1 MQLKLWVLHVSVI
14 MLQAPGIR
22 WWSNRKYPC
31 FSNWLSKYREITFKF
46 TLFCLLKYHEKNLLL
61 MFPRSNPLFSS
72 FLIKEGRSSPLD
84 TPHHKNK
91 IYTFMPIKISTAI
104 FLLIIRLEF
113 FSKADN
119 CDFSSFSKAC
129 TSKDEKKY
137 SKIFNFMVKY
147 GFG

>member
-1 MQLKLWVLHVSVI
+1 
-14 MLQAPGIR
+14 
-22 WWSNRKYPC
+22 
-31 FSNWLSKYREITFKF
+31 
-46 TLFCLLKYHEKNLLL
+46 
-61 MFPRSNPLFSS
+61 
-72 FLIKEGRSSPLD
+72 
-84 TPHHKNK
+84 
-91 IYTFMPIKISTAI
+91 MPIKISTAI

-137 SKIFNFMVKY
+137 SKFFNFMVKY